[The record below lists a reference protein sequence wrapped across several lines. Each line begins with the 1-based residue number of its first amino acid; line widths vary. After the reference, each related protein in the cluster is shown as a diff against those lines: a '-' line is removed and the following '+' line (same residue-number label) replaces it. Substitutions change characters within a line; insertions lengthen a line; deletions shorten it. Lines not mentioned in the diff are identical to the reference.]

1 MNLDG
6 KLSIDRVTSSKRLNI
21 AIKVKKLRTY
31 DYVVRIT
38 NTVKK
43 TRDNELDSCAGLL
56 SQICLRLASAA
67 LSTTTK

>member
-56 SQICLRLASAA
+56 FQNLRLASAA